1 MNNEKKRSNLLDIDE
16 NAFQNLRMTAE
27 EKQILLDK
35 LERESL
41 YQLLFYHLN
50 LIERYLIISF
60 FK

>member
-1 MNNEKKRSNLLDIDE
+1 MDNEKERSNLFDIDE

-41 YQLLFYHLN
+41 YLF
-50 LIERYLIISF
+50 IIQTLDF
-60 FK
+60 